1 MHEEW
6 LDPQIIKIVGTKPY
20 DVTFRAADF
29 AAGAAT
35 SSLFFLLCGSSSFS
49 LFPLTSRILLAGMP
63 APAAGAT
70 VAEALTADCSTI

>member
-6 LDPQIIKIVGTKPY
+6 LDPQTINIVKTKPY
-20 DVTFRAADF
+20 DITFIAADF
-29 AAGAAT
+29 AAGVAT
-35 SSLFFLLCGSSSFS
+35 SSLFFLLSGSFS
-49 LFPLTSRILLAGMP
+49 FSFFPLTSRILLAGLP